1 MQAKAT
7 VRVPAS
13 TLGDLDDYIDRQFG
27 FKRHGAEIIVKLDE
41 VKRDSVILSFP
52 KEERS
57 DRLTVSQA
65 KFRKFYCLL
74 TTAKVETP
82 TEAS

>member
-13 TLGDLDDYIDRQFG
+13 TLDDLNDYVGRQFG
-27 FKRHGAEIIVKLDE
+27 FKRHGAEVIVALDE

-52 KEERS
+52 KEERD
-57 DRLTVSQA
+57 DRITVSQA

-74 TTAKVETP
+74 TSEKATAV
-82 TEAS
+82 